1 MLDSLVRVSR
11 RVGGATDLLA
21 TDTRPVQMHS
31 VETTQIPVA
40 ANLPKVQRQQRTAI
54 HRTKAKLATTVR
66 SAKQQRNAAESKQK
80 RNPEVIAD
88 QLKPRST
95 SLNVNLCHKLRE
107 PLRLPLNSFTYY

>member
-80 RNPEVIAD
+80 RSPEVIAD